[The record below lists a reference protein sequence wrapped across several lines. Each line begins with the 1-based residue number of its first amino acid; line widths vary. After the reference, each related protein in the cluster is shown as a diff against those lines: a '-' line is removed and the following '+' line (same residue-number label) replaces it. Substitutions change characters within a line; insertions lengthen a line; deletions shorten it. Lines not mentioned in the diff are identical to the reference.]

1 MKENV
6 LDLLMYLF
14 ENYMEDESSLIPEP
28 DRESL
33 QLKLMEAGFASDEI
47 NKAFNWLEAL
57 ALAAPEARQESR
69 QSPAS
74 RVYAPQE
81 ESRLNAECRGF
92 LLQLEEMGILSAQ
105 SRELVIDRVMDLDEE
120 DFDIERLKWV
130 VLLVLFAQPGEE
142 AAFAWM
148 EDLVFDNSVGFLH

>member
-14 ENYMEDESSLIPEP
+14 ENYLEDEAPFLGDP
-28 DRESL
+28 DRELL
-33 QLKLMEAGFASDEI
+33 QLRLMEAGFAPDEI
-47 NKAFNWLEAL
+47 NKAFAWLEAL
-57 ALAAPEARQESR
+57 ALATPEAREESR
-69 QSPAS
+69 QSPAC
-74 RVYAPQE
+74 RIYAHQE
-81 ESRLNAECRGF
+81 TARLDTECRGF
-92 LLQLEEMGILSAQ
+92 LLQLEEIGILSAQ

-120 DFDIERLKWV
+120 DFDLERLKWV

-148 EDLVFDNSVGFLH
+148 EDLVFDNSVGYLH

>member
-14 ENYMEDESSLIPEP
+14 ENFLEDEQAFLPAS

-33 QLKLMEAGFASDEI
+33 QLSLMEAGFAPDEI
-47 NKAFNWLEAL
+47 NKAFDWLEAL
-57 ALAAPEARQESR
+57 AVSTPQGRQESG

-74 RVYAPQE
+74 RIYAPQE
-81 ESRLNAECRGF
+81 QDRLDVECRGF
-92 LLQLEEMGILSAQ
+92 LLQLEEIGILSAQ
-105 SRELVIDRVMDLDEE
+105 SRELVIDRVMDLEDEE
-120 DFDIERLKWV
+120 LDLERLKWV

-142 AAFAWM
+142 DAYAWM
-148 EDLVFDNSVGFLH
+148 EDLVFENSVGYLH